1 MEFKCVVTGDFF
13 TNCYIVWGGTPGRA
27 VLIDPADDAPG
38 LLRILDGLGLAPEAV
53 LLTHGHYDH
62 ILAVPGLQKRWPDL
76 PVYCHPL
83 DVPRALTERDMGL
96 TRPTVASF
104 ANLRPLADGQ
114 ELTLAGLT
122 FRVLHTPGHTPGSVT
137 FQTGEALFTGDT
149 LFRGSMGRTDLPGG
163 SYSEIM
169 ASLARLGRLEGD
181 YQVCPGHEGATT
193 LDAERRGN
201 YYMNEA
207 LNQDEALF

>member
-104 ANLRPLADGQ
+104 ANQRPLADGQ

-149 LFRGSMGRTDLPGG
+149 LFHGDIGRTDFEGG
-163 SYSEIM
+163 DDRQM
-169 ASLARLGRLEGD
+169 NASLARLAALEGD
-181 YQVCPGHEGATT
+181 YRVLPGHEEDST
-193 LDAERRGN
+193 LEEERRGN
-201 YYMNEA
+201 PWLRSA
-207 LNQDEALF
+207 AGL

>member
-149 LFRGSMGRTDLPGG
+149 LFHGDIGRTDFEGGSMPDMRASLKRLAVLPDQTVVLPGHG
-163 SYSEIM
+163 E
-169 ASLARLGRLEGD
+169 
-181 YQVCPGHEGATT
+181 QTT
-193 LDAERRGN
+193 IGAERRRVFA
-201 YYMNEA
+201 YYA
-207 LNQDEALF
+207 